1 MSTTTEKLLTT
12 WSRVVATRRE
22 TADTVTLTV
31 ESDKPFQP
39 GQFDMLTAFGIGES
53 PVSHSGHPRIDGVHE
68 HTIRDVGAV
77 TKALVALQPGD
88 TIGVRGPYGV
98 GWPMADLVGE
108 DIVVIAGGIGLAPLR
123 PVILAL
129 ESDPGSYGRAV
140 LLAGARTPSDIP
152 FASDLARWG
161 ASSAIDTFVT
171 VDQADEKW
179 EGTVGVVTR
188 SLRPAQV
195 NPDSIALMC
204 GPEIMTRF
212 AAADLL
218 ALGMAPDRIFV
229 SLERNMECGVGLC
242 GHCQLGPIFVCWQ
255 GPVVPWTVAAD
266 LVRIPEL

>member
-1 MSTTTEKLLTT
+1 M
-12 WSRVVATRRE
+12 ATRRE

-31 ESDKPFQP
+31 ESDQPFQP
-39 GQFDMLTAFGIGES
+39 GQFDMLTAFGIGEC

-68 HTIRDVGAV
+68 HTIRQVGAV
-77 TKALVALQPGD
+77 TNALTALQPGD

-123 PVILAL
+123 PVMLAL

-161 ASSAIDTFVT
+161 ASSVIDTFVT

-218 ALGMAPDRIFV
+218 ALGVAPDRIFV

-266 LVRIPEL
+266 LVKVPEL

>member
-1 MSTTTEKLLTT
+1 MYTTTEKLLTT

-98 GWPMADLVGE
+98 GWPMADLVGN

-123 PVILAL
+123 PVLLAL

-188 SLRPAQV
+188 SLRPAEV

-242 GHCQLGPIFVCWQ
+242 GRCQLGPIFVCWQ

-266 LVRIPEL
+266 LVRVPEL